1 MSEVV
6 DGMEVTGST
15 ASRVAEEEVVPD
27 MFFLRSTP
35 RLSV

>member
-15 ASRVAEEEVVPD
+15 AGRVAEEVVPD

-35 RLSV
+35 RLSM